1 MERILHRAGQLN
13 VREVEALGEA
23 RDQLRFT
30 KAASRFGFGAGG
42 SARHTARVA
51 REAPAVAERVAR
63 SSGRKAALNLACREF
78 PSLPGV
84 VSPYALYDAVL
95 ATLVADLTGRGGL
108 TAEHLK
114 LLRDPWRQV
123 IGASW
128 ETPSD
133 G

>member
-1 MERILHRAGQLN
+1 M
-13 VREVEALGEA
+13 EALGEA
-23 RDQLRFT
+23 RDELKFT
-30 KAASRFGFGAGG
+30 KAASRFGLGAGG
-42 SARHTARVA
+42 SARRTARVA
-51 REAPAVAERVAR
+51 REAPAVAERVAQ

-78 PSLPGV
+78 PTPPGL

-95 ATLVADLTGRGGL
+95 ATIVADLTGRGGL
-108 TAEHLK
+108 TAEHVK

-128 ETPSD
+128 EKSSE